1 MLNVEQGCCFAII
14 SVIMCANRRNIRFAI
29 RLLLCCCCA
38 VAAETNVAIRSP
50 RQKIKIQQ
58 ELISFSMCVIKDFEL
73 RQIIS
78 VLYIH
83 NECMLNDQLV

>member
-1 MLNVEQGCCFAII
+1 MLSCARTD
-14 SVIMCANRRNIRFAI
+14 VIFAI